1 MQEVLNR
8 ISKAR
13 SWLVINQPFIA
24 TLALSMKVEL
34 TDKLETAGATYETLY
49 FNPDFVSTLSD
60 DELVFLVAHEVF
72 HPMFEHNS
80 RRMGRDPSQWNVAA
94 DIVINEHLINERI
107 GKMPQGGLY
116 EPALFKAAEGSTDA
130 VYSMLPP
137 PQSQNQSQGQGQ
149 GQGKPSPKAPWD
161 DIIESEG
168 SPAEI
173 ATQEQDMKV
182 RVSQA
187 AQAAKMAGKLS
198 AGMKRLFTEII
209 TPKVNWQDVLRDFV
223 VKARSDSRSYA
234 RPNRRF
240 MHMGMFMPSVSG
252 EAMGDILIAVDC
264 SGSVDEKLLA
274 AFAAEIS
281 VIHDECLPSKTHIVY
296 FDSKV
301 CHHDEYERD
310 DQVKITPYGGGG
322 TRFSPI
328 FKYAEAKDIN
338 PVCCV
343 VLTDLDCSDFG
354 SEPDYPVLWVTT
366 QYTSAP
372 WGEVIKM

>member
-1 MQEVLNR
+1 MQEVLDR

-13 SWLVINQPFIA
+13 SWLVINQPFVA
-24 TLALSMKVEL
+24 TLALSMKIEL

-72 HPMFEHNS
+72 HPMFGHNS
-80 RRMGRDPSQWNVAA
+80 RRMGRDPQQWNIAA
-94 DIVINEHLINERI
+94 DIVINEHLINEKI

-116 EPALFKAAEGSTDA
+116 NPTLFKAAEGSTDA

-137 PQSQNQSQGQGQ
+137 PQGQGQGQ
-149 GQGKPSPKAPWD
+149 GQGQPSPAKAPWD

-168 SPAEI
+168 SPAEV
-173 ATQEQDMKV
+173 AQQEQDMKV
-182 RVSQA
+182 RASQA

-223 VKARSDSRSYA
+223 VKARTDSRSFA

-240 MHMGMFMPSVSG
+240 MHLGMLMPSVSG
-252 EAMGDILIAVDC
+252 ETMGEILIAVDC
-264 SGSVDEKLLA
+264 SGSVDEKALA
-274 AFAAEIS
+274 VFAAEIS
-281 VIHDECLPSKTHIVY
+281 AIHDECLPSKTHIVY

-310 DQVKITPYGGGG
+310 DQVKITPHGGGG

-328 FKYAEAKDIN
+328 FRYAEAKDIS

-354 SEPDYPVLWVTT
+354 SEPEYPVLWVTT
-366 QYTSAP
+366 QYDKAP
-372 WGEVIKM
+372 WGQVIKM

>member
-1 MQEVLNR
+1 MQEVLDR

-13 SWLVINQPFIA
+13 SWLVINQPFVA

-80 RRMGRDPSQWNVAA
+80 RRMGRDPKQWNVAA

-107 GKMPQGGLY
+107 GKMPSGGLY

-130 VYSMLPP
+130 VYDLLPP
-137 PQSQNQSQGQGQ
+137 QQGQGQ
-149 GQGKPSPKAPWD
+149 GQGQGQPSPKAPWD

-168 SPAEI
+168 SPAEVT
-173 ATQEQDMKV
+173 AQEQDMKV
-182 RVSQA
+182 RASQA
-187 AQAAKMAGKLS
+187 AQAAKMSGKLS
-198 AGMKRLFTEII
+198 AGMKRLFTEIM

-223 VKARSDSRSYA
+223 VKAHADSRSYA

-240 MHMGMFMPSVSG
+240 MHLDILMPSVSG
-252 EAMGDILIAVDC
+252 EAMGEIVIAVDC

-274 AFAAEIS
+274 SFAAEIS

-310 DQVKITPYGGGG
+310 DQVKVTPHGGGG

-328 FKYAEAKDIN
+328 FQYAEAKDIN

-354 SEPDYPVLWVTT
+354 SEPEYPVLWVST
-366 QYTSAP
+366 QYDKAP

>member
-1 MQEVLNR
+1 MQEVLDR

-13 SWLVINQPFIA
+13 SWLVINQPFVA

-60 DELVFLVAHEVF
+60 DELIFLVAHEVF

-80 RRMGRDPSQWNVAA
+80 RRMGRDPKQWNVAA

-107 GKMPQGGLY
+107 GKMPSGGLY

-130 VYSMLPP
+130 VYGLLPP
-137 PQSQNQSQGQGQ
+137 PQGQGQ
-149 GQGKPSPKAPWD
+149 GQGQGQPSPKAPWD

-173 ATQEQDMKV
+173 SAQEQDMKV
-182 RVSQA
+182 RASQA

-198 AGMKRLFTEII
+198 AGMKRLFTEIM

-223 VKARSDSRSYA
+223 VKAHTDSRSYA

-240 MHMGMFMPSVSG
+240 MHLDILMPSVSG
-252 EAMGDILIAVDC
+252 EAIGEILIAVDC

-274 AFAAEIS
+274 GFAAEIS

-310 DQVKITPYGGGG
+310 DQVKITPHGGGG

-328 FKYAEAKDIN
+328 FRYAEAKDIN

-366 QYTSAP
+366 AYTKAP

>member
-1 MQEVLNR
+1 MTQPTQPILDR

-24 TLALSMKVEL
+24 TLALGMKVEI
-34 TDKLETAGATYETLY
+34 THQLETAGATYDTLY

-60 DELVFLVAHEVF
+60 DELIFLVAHEVF

-80 RRMGRDPSQWNVAA
+80 RRMGRNPEQWNIAA

-116 EPALFKAAEGSTDA
+116 DPAMFKAAEGSTDA
-130 VYSMLPP
+130 VYNLLPSR
-137 PQSQNQSQGQGQ
+137 QNNQSQGRGHT
-149 GQGKPSPKAPWD
+149 KAPWD

-168 SPAEI
+168 SPAEV

-223 VKARSDSRSYA
+223 VKARTDSRSYA

-240 MHMGMFMPSVSG
+240 MHLDILIPSVSG
-252 EAMGDILIAVDC
+252 EAMGEILIAVDC
-264 SGSVDEKLLA
+264 SGSVDNKILA

-322 TRFSPI
+322 TKFSPI
-328 FKYAEAKDIN
+328 FKYAEAKDIS

-354 SEPDYPVLWVTT
+354 SEPEYPVLWVTT
-366 QYTSAP
+366 QYTRAP